1 MFQPVSENVIR
12 LLAIEGVVR
21 LCIKGLAL
29 RVLGQW
35 VRGRAEVGGIVI
47 VVDGLCIRRSF
58 RRRSGSRR
66 GIRIHVHHRIRG
78 RSVTVLVS

>member
-1 MFQPVSENVIR
+1 MFQPVSENMIR

-21 LCIKGLAL
+21 LCIEVLAFH
-29 RVLGQW
+29 VLDQW

-47 VVDGLCIRRSF
+47 MVDGLCNRRSF

-66 GIRIHVHHRIRG
+66 GNRIHVHHRIRG

>member
-1 MFQPVSENVIR
+1 MFQPVRENVIH

-21 LCIKGLAL
+21 LCIGVLAL
-29 RVLGQW
+29 RVSDQW

-47 VVDGLCIRRSF
+47 MVDGLCNRRSF
-58 RRRSGSRR
+58 RRRSGSQR
-66 GIRIHVHHRIRG
+66 GNRINVHHRIRG